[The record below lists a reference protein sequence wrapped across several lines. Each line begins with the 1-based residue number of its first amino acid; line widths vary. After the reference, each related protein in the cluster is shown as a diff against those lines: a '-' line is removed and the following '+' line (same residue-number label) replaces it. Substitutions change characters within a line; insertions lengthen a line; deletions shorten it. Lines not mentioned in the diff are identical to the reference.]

1 MTGTGRM
8 RRRTLWAA
16 LLLGLTLALMLALAA
31 CGGGDGGDEGDGD
44 VDDGGSR
51 SDIAPE
57 DRPNTLIPVGA
68 NLAIDADFA
77 NLWDTAQLDTLLTLM
92 GGEGALASSRQAL
105 DETLQAEF
113 GVTTAQIDRLEYFA
127 DFSAVQEF
135 NGFALFGAFDAA
147 AFQAAVSGEPAEY
160 RGYELWNASRH
171 AVHHLASL
179 DQGFNVWLISETP
192 DAGASTAALL
202 NDGVLVGGTY
212 QGVRMMIDIW
222 EDAADT
228 GTAVQRLKSLG
239 GQTVRL
245 TLELPD
251 AEAMTQQLAQLG
263 DEAPPEAETVL
274 SPLLT
279 AGLSDESPLWLGLGL
294 SGQEDGGLRI
304 TQVSDYADEATAD
317 AARRTMNQL
326 RTDLQGFI
334 VPAPEITAVL
344 DSISTGGTGAEVVN
358 TVTLTPETIAWL
370 QAGGL
375 EQALQPNLAAIG
387 MAGGGGLPGQGPPL
401 IPEGSDLALHADLN
415 ALLNSPALRELLPAG
430 ADGDDAMTEAVAEL
444 SDNLR
449 DDLGIALEQVQYI
462 EAFSSM
468 ETPEEFGGLAL
479 RGDFD
484 PAAYEAAAAESAQS
498 SSEYRGVT
506 LWAGKADAET
516 EMSISGALELGGV
529 TAMLNPQTVL
539 AGTETA
545 VKAMIDVSLGDGI
558 IASHL
563 VDALA
568 APEPR
573 LLGLSLKFPPEL
585 LEAMTAQTGMEED
598 PGTGGAEGAEGMEGE
613 AIPLDPLAGLG
624 GLFGGFSPEDTF
636 MGDLD
641 ITAISLAE
649 LDDGLR
655 LTQVS
660 DYATEQSAMDAQ
672 TILQAQLDS
681 MRVFANQLPPE
692 FAQLLSRLEV
702 ERTGPR
708 LTVTVPLPADL
719 LSSLLDSGMP
729 EPPPPGT
736 PPTTPTP

>member
-8 RRRTLWAA
+8 RRRAPWAA
-16 LLLGLTLALMLALAA
+16 LLLAGLTLALALALIA
-31 CGGGDGGDEGDGD
+31 CGGGDEGDGD
-44 VDDGGSR
+44 DGR
-51 SDIAPE
+51 RDIAPE
-57 DRPNTLIPVGA
+57 DRPDTLIPAGA

-77 NLWDTAQLDTLLTLM
+77 SLWDTAQLDALLTLM
-92 GGEGALASSRQAL
+92 GGEEALASSRQAL

-127 DFSAVQEF
+127 DFNAVQEF

-147 AFQAAVSGEPAEY
+147 AFRAAVSGEPAEY

-202 NDGVLVGGTY
+202 NEATLVGGTY

-222 EDAADT
+222 EDAANT
-228 GTAVQRLKSLG
+228 GTAVQRLKALG

-251 AEAMTQQLAQLG
+251 AEAMSQQLAQL
-263 DEAPPEAETVL
+263 DYEAPPEAETVL

-279 AGLSDESPLWLGLGL
+279 AGLSEQSPLWLGLGM
-294 SGQEDGGLRI
+294 SGQDDGSLRI
-304 TQVSDYADEATAD
+304 AQVSDYADEATAD

-326 RTDLQGFI
+326 RTDLQGFV

-344 DSISTGGTGAEVVN
+344 DSISTGGSGAEVVN

-387 MAGGGGLPGQGPPL
+387 MAGGMPGQQGPPL
-401 IPEGSDLALHADLN
+401 IPQGADLALHADLN
-415 ALLNSPALRELLPAG
+415 ALLNSPALQELLSTG
-430 ADGDDAMTEAVAEL
+430 VDSDAVMDEL
-444 SDNLR
+444 TASLH
-449 DDLGIALEQVQYI
+449 DDLGITLEQVQYL

-468 ETPEEFGGLAL
+468 ETPEEFGGVAL

-484 PAAYEAAAAESAQS
+484 PAAYDAAVAQSAGS

-506 LWAGKADAET
+506 LWAGEADAET
-516 EMSISGALELGGV
+516 EMSLSGALELGNV

-585 LEAMTAQTGMEED
+585 LEAMTAQPGMDGD
-598 PGTGGAEGAEGMEGE
+598 PGAGEAEGADGMADE
-613 AIPLDPLAGLG
+613 AIPLDPLAGGLG

-681 MRVFANQLPPE
+681 MRVFANQMPPE
-692 FAQLLSRLEV
+692 LAQLLSRLVV

-708 LTVTVPLPADL
+708 LTVTVPLPSGL

-729 EPPPPGT
+729 EPPPPAAT
-736 PPTTPTP
+736 PLTPAP

>member
-8 RRRTLWAA
+8 RRRAPWAA
-16 LLLGLTLALMLALAA
+16 LLLGLALLLALALIA
-31 CGGGDGGDEGDGD
+31 CGGGDEGDGD
-44 VDDGGSR
+44 DGR
-51 SDIAPE
+51 RDIAPE
-57 DRPNTLIPVGA
+57 DRPKTLIPAGA

-77 NLWDTAQLDTLLTLM
+77 SLWDTAQLDALLTLM

-127 DFSAVQEF
+127 DFNAVQEF

-147 AFQAAVSGEPAEY
+147 AFRAAVSGEPAEY

-202 NDGVLVGGTY
+202 NDSTLVGGTY

-228 GTAVQRLKSLG
+228 GTAVQRLKALG

-251 AEAMTQQLAQLG
+251 AEAMSQQLAQLG

-279 AGLSDESPLWLGLGL
+279 AGLSEESPRWLGLGL
-294 SGQEDGGLRI
+294 AGREDGSLRI

-326 RTDLQGFI
+326 RTDLQGFVI
-334 VPAPEITAVL
+334 PAPEITAVL
-344 DSISTGGTGAEVVN
+344 DSISTGGSGAEVIN

-387 MAGGGGLPGQGPPL
+387 MAGGMPGQQGPPL
-401 IPEGSDLALHADLN
+401 IPEGADLALHADLN
-415 ALLNSPALRELLPAG
+415 ALLNSPALQELLSTG
-430 ADGDDAMTEAVAEL
+430 VDSDAVMDEL
-444 SDNLR
+444 TASLH
-449 DDLGIALEQVQYI
+449 DDLGITLEQVQYL

-468 ETPEEFGGLAL
+468 ETPEEFGGVAL

-484 PAAYEAAAAESAQS
+484 PAAYDAAVAQSAVS

-506 LWAGKADAET
+506 LWAGESDAET
-516 EMSISGALELGGV
+516 EMSLSGALELGSV

-585 LEAMTAQTGMEED
+585 LEAMTAQPGIDGD
-598 PGTGGAEGAEGMEGE
+598 PGAGGAEGADGMADET
-613 AIPLDPLAGLG
+613 IPLNPLAGGLG

-708 LTVTVPLPADL
+708 LTVTVPLPSSL

-729 EPPPPGT
+729 EPPPPAGT
-736 PPTTPTP
+736 PLTTPTP

>member
-8 RRRTLWAA
+8 RRRAPWAA
-16 LLLGLTLALMLALAA
+16 LLLAGLALALALALIA
-31 CGGGDGGDEGDGD
+31 CGGGDEGDGD
-44 VDDGGSR
+44 DGR
-51 SDIAPE
+51 RDIAPE
-57 DRPNTLIPVGA
+57 DRPNTLIPAGA

-77 NLWDTAQLDTLLTLM
+77 SLWDAAQLDALLTLM
-92 GGEGALASSRQAL
+92 GGEDALASSRQAL

-127 DFSAVQEF
+127 DFNAVQEF

-202 NDGVLVGGTY
+202 NEATLVGGTY

-228 GTAVQRLKSLG
+228 GTAVQRLKALG

-251 AEAMTQQLAQLG
+251 AEAMSQQLAQLG

-279 AGLSDESPLWLGLGL
+279 AGLSEESPRWLGLGL
-294 SGQEDGGLRI
+294 AGREDGSLRI

-326 RTDLQGFI
+326 RTDLQGFV

-344 DSISTGGTGAEVVN
+344 DSISTGGSGAEVVN

-401 IPEGSDLALHADLN
+401 IPQGSDLALHADLN
-415 ALLNSPALRELLPAG
+415 ALLNSPALQELLSTG
-430 ADGDDAMTEAVAEL
+430 VDSDAVMDEL
-444 SDNLR
+444 TASLH
-449 DDLGIALEQVQYI
+449 DDLGITLEQVQYL

-468 ETPEEFGGLAL
+468 ETPEEFGGVAL

-484 PAAYEAAAAESAQS
+484 PAAYDAAVAQSASS

-506 LWAGKADAET
+506 LWAGDDTAET
-516 EMSISGALELGGV
+516 EMSLSGALELGSV

-585 LEAMTAQTGMEED
+585 LEAMTAQTGMD
-598 PGTGGAEGAEGMEGE
+598 GGAGVGGADGTDSADGADGMADE
-613 AIPLDPLAGLG
+613 AIPLNPLAGGLG

-649 LDDGLR
+649 MDDGLR

-692 FAQLLSRLEV
+692 LAQLLSRLVV

-708 LTVTVPLPADL
+708 LTVTVPLPSGL

-729 EPPPPGT
+729 EPPPPAAT
-736 PPTTPTP
+736 PPTPTP

>member
-1 MTGTGRM
+1 M
-8 RRRTLWAA
+8 
-16 LLLGLTLALMLALAA
+16 
-31 CGGGDGGDEGDGD
+31 
-44 VDDGGSR
+44 
-51 SDIAPE
+51 
-57 DRPNTLIPVGA
+57 
-68 NLAIDADFA
+68 
-77 NLWDTAQLDTLLTLM
+77 
-92 GGEGALASSRQAL
+92 
-105 DETLQAEF
+105 
-113 GVTTAQIDRLEYFA
+113 
-127 DFSAVQEF
+127 
-135 NGFALFGAFDAA
+135 
-147 AFQAAVSGEPAEY
+147 
-160 RGYELWNASRH
+160 
-171 AVHHLASL
+171 
-179 DQGFNVWLISETP
+179 
-192 DAGASTAALL
+192 
-202 NDGVLVGGTY
+202 
-212 QGVRMMIDIW
+212 
-222 EDAADT
+222 
-228 GTAVQRLKSLG
+228 
-239 GQTVRL
+239 
-245 TLELPD
+245 
-251 AEAMTQQLAQLG
+251 
-263 DEAPPEAETVL
+263 
-274 SPLLT
+274 
-279 AGLSDESPLWLGLGL
+279 
-294 SGQEDGGLRI
+294 
-304 TQVSDYADEATAD
+304 
-317 AARRTMNQL
+317 
-326 RTDLQGFI
+326 
-334 VPAPEITAVL
+334 
-344 DSISTGGTGAEVVN
+344 
-358 TVTLTPETIAWL
+358 
-370 QAGGL
+370 
-375 EQALQPNLAAIG
+375 
-387 MAGGGGLPGQGPPL
+387 
-401 IPEGSDLALHADLN
+401 N

-430 ADGDDAMTEAVAEL
+430 ADGDDALTEAVAEL

-484 PAAYEAAAAESAQS
+484 PAAYEAAAAQSAQS

-516 EMSISGALELGGV
+516 EMSISDALELGGV

-585 LEAMTAQTGMEED
+585 LEAMTAPTGMEGD
-598 PGTGGAEGAEGMEGE
+598 PGTGDAEGAADE
-613 AIPLDPLAGLG
+613 AIPLDSLTMGLG
-624 GLFGGFSPEDTF
+624 GLFGGFAPEDTF

-692 FAQLLSRLEV
+692 IAQLLSRLEV

-729 EPPPPGT
+729 EPPP
-736 PPTTPTP
+736 TTPTP

>member
-8 RRRTLWAA
+8 RLRAPWAA
-16 LLLGLTLALMLALAA
+16 LLLGLALALALALALIA
-31 CGGGDGGDEGDGD
+31 CGGGDDGDGD
-44 VDDGGSR
+44 GGDSGR
-51 SDIAPE
+51 RDIAPE
-57 DRPNTLIPVGA
+57 DRPDTLIPAGA

-77 NLWDTAQLDTLLTLM
+77 SLWDTAQLDALLTLM
-92 GGEGALASSRQAL
+92 GGEDALASSRQAL

-127 DFSAVQEF
+127 DFNAVQEF

-147 AFQAAVSGEPAEY
+147 AFRAAVSGEPAEY

-228 GTAVQRLKSLG
+228 GTAVQRLKALG

-251 AEAMTQQLAQLG
+251 AEAMSQQLTQLG

-279 AGLSDESPLWLGLGL
+279 AGLSEQSPLWLGLGL
-294 SGQEDGGLRI
+294 AGQEDGSLRI

-326 RTDLQGFI
+326 RADLQGFV

-344 DSISTGGTGAEVVN
+344 DSISTGGSGAEVVN

-387 MAGGGGLPGQGPPL
+387 MAGGMPGQQGPPL
-401 IPEGSDLALHADLN
+401 IPEGADLALHADLN
-415 ALLNSPALRELLPAG
+415 ALLNSPALQELLSTG
-430 ADGDDAMTEAVAEL
+430 VDSDAVMDEL
-444 SDNLR
+444 TASLH
-449 DDLGIALEQVQYI
+449 DDLGITLEQVQYL

-468 ETPEEFGGLAL
+468 ETPEEFGGVAL

-484 PAAYEAAAAESAQS
+484 PAAYDAAVAQSASS

-506 LWAGKADAET
+506 LWAGEADAET
-516 EMSISGALELGGV
+516 EMSLSDALELGSV

-585 LEAMTAQTGMEED
+585 LEAMTSQPGMD
-598 PGTGGAEGAEGMEGE
+598 GGGGAAGTEGTDGMADE
-613 AIPLDPLAGLG
+613 ALPLNPLAGGLG

-649 LDDGLR
+649 MDDGLR

-692 FAQLLSRLEV
+692 LAQLLSRLVV

-708 LTVTVPLPADL
+708 LTVTVPLPSGL

-729 EPPPPGT
+729 EPPPPAAT

>member
-16 LLLGLTLALMLALAA
+16 LLLLGLTLALMLTLAA
-31 CGGGDGGDEGDGD
+31 CGGGDEGDGNGE
-44 VDDGGSR
+44 VADGGSR

-68 NLAIDADFA
+68 TIAIDADFA
-77 NLWDTAQLDTLLTLM
+77 NLWDTAQLDALLTLM

-127 DFSAVQEF
+127 DFNAVQEF

-228 GTAVQRLKSLG
+228 GTAVQRLKAIG

-245 TLELPD
+245 ALELPD
-251 AEAMTQQLAQLG
+251 PEAMTQQLAQLG

-326 RTDLQGFI
+326 RTDLQGFV

-344 DSISTGGTGAEVVN
+344 DSISTGGRGAEVVN
-358 TVTLTPETIAWL
+358 TVTLSPETIAWL

-387 MAGGGGLPGQGPPL
+387 MAGGLPGQSGPPL
-401 IPEGSDLALHADLN
+401 IPQGADLALHADLN
-415 ALLNSPALRELLPAG
+415 AMLNSPALRELLPAG
-430 ADGDDAMTEAVAEL
+430 ADGDDAMTEAVEEL
-444 SDNLR
+444 SSNLR

-484 PAAYEAAAAESAQS
+484 PAAYEAAAAQSAQS

-516 EMSISGALELGGV
+516 EMSISDALELGGV

-585 LEAMTAQTGMEED
+585 LEAMTAQTGMDGD
-598 PGTGGAEGAEGMEGE
+598 PGAGDAEGAEGAAGAADE
-613 AIPLDPLAGLG
+613 AIPLDSLTMGLG
-624 GLFGGFSPEDTF
+624 GLFGGFAPEDTF

-692 FAQLLSRLEV
+692 IAQLLSRLEV

-729 EPPPPGT
+729 SPPPP
-736 PPTTPTP
+736 TPTP